1 MLLNIRRSCVLGC
14 GLYYL
19 GSKSES
25 SLLSPLAMDL
35 DALGATATRDASP
48 YGPRRFNARVRAQG
62 DARLKSHYARM
73 KVVDTFA
80 EPPFP
85 RES

>member
-1 MLLNIRRSCVLGC
+1 
-14 GLYYL
+14 
-19 GSKSES
+19 
-25 SLLSPLAMDL
+25 MDL

-62 DARLKSHYARM
+62 GARLKTHYARM